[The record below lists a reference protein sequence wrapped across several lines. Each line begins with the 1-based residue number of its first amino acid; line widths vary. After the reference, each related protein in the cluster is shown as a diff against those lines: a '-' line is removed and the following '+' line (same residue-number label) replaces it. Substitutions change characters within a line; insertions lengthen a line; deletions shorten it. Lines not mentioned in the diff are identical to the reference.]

1 MAFKREDRGE
11 KMLKDLAKEFHMTP
25 IGAKSVAFDCINEIS
40 DLYGS
45 DPVVANAMIKG
56 VRYYLG
62 YLVQAGAFEEIVK
75 SENP

>member
-1 MAFKREDRGE
+1 
-11 KMLKDLAKEFHMTP
+11 MTP

-45 DPVVANAMIKG
+45 DPIVANAMIKG
-56 VRYYLG
+56 VRYYLE